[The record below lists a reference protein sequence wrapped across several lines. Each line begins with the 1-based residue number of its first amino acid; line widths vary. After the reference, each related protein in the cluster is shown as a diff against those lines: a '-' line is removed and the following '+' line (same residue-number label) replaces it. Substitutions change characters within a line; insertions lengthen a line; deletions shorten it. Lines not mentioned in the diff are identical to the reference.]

1 MTHIVRNIAVM
12 QHMVGEHLFQL
23 FHEELGAVDAHQW
36 AVKVR
41 VLLQIAAE
49 LQQRGRIAEKLGIA
63 ELLQYLQHLC
73 DKLVFDFF
81 RHIAHIGISCQS
93 GIGVRAIRMIA
104 RIAPTNAAAPMTA
117 NTFLLSFFFAALQI
131 SAAQAMQ
138 TAAATSAMPSVSHSQ
153 ESSCRIFMRSS
164 SPVR

>member
-49 LQQRGRIAEKLGIA
+49 LQQRGRIAEKAG
-63 ELLQYLQHLC
+63 Y
-73 DKLVFDFF
+73 
-81 RHIAHIGISCQS
+81 S
-93 GIGVRAIRMIA
+93 GI
-104 RIAPTNAAAPMTA
+104 P
-117 NTFLLSFFFAALQI
+117 
-131 SAAQAMQ
+131 
-138 TAAATSAMPSVSHSQ
+138 
-153 ESSCRIFMRSS
+153 
-164 SPVR
+164 PVPPASLR